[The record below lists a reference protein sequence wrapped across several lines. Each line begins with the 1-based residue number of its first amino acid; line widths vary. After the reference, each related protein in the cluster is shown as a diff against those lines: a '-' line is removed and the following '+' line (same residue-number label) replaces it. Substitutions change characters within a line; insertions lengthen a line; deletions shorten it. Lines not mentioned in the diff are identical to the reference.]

1 MNGPFDT
8 GGPQSPPSKSDFV
21 SVGIEFMRE
30 INAKIDSKGE
40 SQLLEEL
47 IIALELPTFHY
58 LPCAK
63 LISNEGYT

>member
-30 INAKIDSKGE
+30 INA
-40 SQLLEEL
+40 
-47 IIALELPTFHY
+47 
-58 LPCAK
+58 
-63 LISNEGYT
+63 ISGQVITPNPRRKYVQ